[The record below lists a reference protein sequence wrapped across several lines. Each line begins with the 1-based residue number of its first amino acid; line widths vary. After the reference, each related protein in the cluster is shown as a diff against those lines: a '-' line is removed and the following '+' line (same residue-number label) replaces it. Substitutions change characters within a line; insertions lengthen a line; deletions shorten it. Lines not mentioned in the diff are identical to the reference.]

1 MTNQDDPYQGA
12 LGMATT
18 ARQEAFGDVFL
29 QAVASVAG
37 CAVAKPRTDN
47 DSIDWT
53 LSCKLPRRPKLD
65 IQMKTTAEPVADGN
79 EPIRYRLKVKNY
91 TDLTLTELLTPRILV
106 LVILPTSP
114 DDWLTLT
121 AEQVVL
127 KRCAYWVSL
136 AGKPARDNATTVTVT
151 IPRTNLLTPEAVRK
165 MMAKIDAAGAR

>member
-1 MTNQDDPYQGA
+1 
-12 LGMATT
+12 
-18 ARQEAFGDVFL
+18 
-29 QAVASVAG
+29 
-37 CAVAKPRTDN
+37 
-47 DSIDWT
+47 
-53 LSCKLPRRPKLD
+53 
-65 IQMKTTAEPVADGN
+65 MKTTAEPVADGN